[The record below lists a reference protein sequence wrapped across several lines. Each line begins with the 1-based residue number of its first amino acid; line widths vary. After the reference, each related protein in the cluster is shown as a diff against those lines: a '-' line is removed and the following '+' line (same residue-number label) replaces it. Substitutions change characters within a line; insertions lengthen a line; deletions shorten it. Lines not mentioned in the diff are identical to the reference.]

1 MNNIYIY
8 IYPNLV
14 KYKQEWMAIFYVCT
28 ISKEINWE
36 WTIFTV
42 HEWEQKILSVNE
54 QEEMILWHAHFQ
66 HLIGNE
72 WEWMG
77 NIIHDC

>member
-1 MNNIYIY
+1 MIDIK
-8 IYPNLV
+8 LD
-14 KYKQEWMAIFYVCT
+14 
-28 ISKEINWE
+28 
-36 WTIFTV
+36 WTITNDIKV